1 MRGIPC
7 PECDGLGNEEWDD
20 VRGEDQPYSPH
31 YLRPRRRICLRCLG
45 SGTVDEMSGKPALD
59 PYLPMQGPLRPIA
72 DAYRSLAR
80 FRAWVAPR
88 IRRRERIYSLS
99 LRHRDEPSIALDR
112 PRATFIAYAIRDK
125 RLRPLR
131 LR

>member
-1 MRGIPC
+1 MRGILC

-31 YLRPRRRICLRCLG
+31 YLYPRRRICLRCYG
-45 SGTVDEMSGKPALD
+45 HGVVEEISGEPNGM
-59 PYLPMQGPLRPIA
+59 LPPIQGPLRPIA

-80 FRAWVAPR
+80 FRAWVHPR
-88 IRRRERIYSLS
+88 IVRRERIYSLS

-112 PRATFIAYAIRDK
+112 PRPTFVIYAIRDK
-125 RLRPLR
+125 RLQPLR